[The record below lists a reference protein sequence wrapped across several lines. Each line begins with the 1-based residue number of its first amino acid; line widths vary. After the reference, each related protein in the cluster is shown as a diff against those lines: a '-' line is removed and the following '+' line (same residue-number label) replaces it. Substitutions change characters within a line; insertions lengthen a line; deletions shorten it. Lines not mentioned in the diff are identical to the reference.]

1 MAAKNVP
8 SLHLHPIQ
16 ISRTAAMRWIS
27 CYVCTSTRSLQVLL
41 AALLLVFHGSRRVR
55 PPYPAS
61 VLTSDH
67 LLHELLAERSVA
79 ALNYQIV
86 AQSAEDVQNIQNA
99 PAVSIGPYLIESGQ
113 NRLLT
118 AISIYCLRGENRQQ
132 VRLLYMNA
140 TAIRVWKEMGKMPK
154 IIGEQS
160 RPPRTALLAFGVPF
174 SE

>member
-1 MAAKNVP
+1 
-8 SLHLHPIQ
+8 
-16 ISRTAAMRWIS
+16 
-27 CYVCTSTRSLQVLL
+27 
-41 AALLLVFHGSRRVR
+41 
-55 PPYPAS
+55 
-61 VLTSDH
+61 
-67 LLHELLAERSVA
+67 
-79 ALNYQIV
+79 
-86 AQSAEDVQNIQNA
+86 VQNIQNA

-118 AISIYCLRGENRQQ
+118 AISIYSLRGESREQ

-140 TAIRVWKEMGKMPK
+140 AAIRVWKGMGKMPK